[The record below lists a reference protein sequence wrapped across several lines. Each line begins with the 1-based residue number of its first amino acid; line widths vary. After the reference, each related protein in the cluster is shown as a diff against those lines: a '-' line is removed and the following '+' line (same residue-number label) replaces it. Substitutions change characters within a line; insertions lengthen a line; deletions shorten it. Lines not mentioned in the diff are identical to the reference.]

1 MKKFIAIVA
10 GSSILGAAGY
20 YIYRNW
26 ERISC
31 TFRKHEEERAS
42 EEAEEI
48 VSHDEQDLG
57 SSLNEL
63 REKYKAL

>member
-26 ERISC
+26 ERLAC
-31 TFRKHEEERAS
+31 TFRKNEEERAS
-42 EEAEEI
+42 NEVEEV
-48 VSHDEQDLG
+48 VSQDEQDLG